1 MEEMNLF
8 GEPIEI
14 TPLKNAAS
22 ANARKV
28 VTDLREL
35 GIESVVGK
43 LFRQSGGLAP
53 DTINVLIPVY
63 CGYKRRPEDT
73 REYAIVAIAKFDKSS
88 TNANKRFLGFTFT
101 GSSALFNRTY
111 YYEDKVNKEKPVEY
125 ATTRFGTPKIGT
137 FNDTQGDMLI
147 KLCNAF
153 TTFSPLDKR
162 PEIVTDFDDTKNV
175 VLFVR
180 RDNGEKCQEIERQ
193 TYEIYNDFTFTDA
206 EKAQLIEAAKVYF
219 GLDKADGAQ
228 QGGKVNRKPRQAQ
241 A

>member
-8 GEPIEI
+8 GETVEI
-14 TPLKNAAS
+14 QPLKNAAS

-28 VTDLREL
+28 VRDLRDL
-35 GIESVVGK
+35 GIESVVSK

-73 REYAIVAIAKFDKSS
+73 REYAIVAVAKFDKNS
-88 TNANKRFLGFTFT
+88 TAANKRFLGFTFT

-125 ATTRFGTPKIGT
+125 TTTRFGTPKIGT
-137 FNDTQGDMLI
+137 FNDTQGDTLI

-162 PEIVTDFDDTKNV
+162 PEIVTDFDDIKNV

-180 RDNGEKCQEIERQ
+180 RDNGEKCQEIDRQ

-206 EKAQLIEAAKVYF
+206 EKAQLIEAAEKYF
-219 GLDKADGAQ
+219 GLDKAKPAEQPKPAEAQ
-228 QGGKVNRKPRQAQ
+228 PA